1 MALLIIGSHRTED
14 FFETTKKFAP
24 DRDVRMWPDIGD
36 PGDIRHALAW
46 HPPAGELKRMQ
57 NLESIVSVG
66 AGVDH
71 LFTDP
76 ELPAVPIVRYIDP
89 DLTGRMVEYI
99 TLHTLLHTR
108 RMIEYREQQSACHW
122 QYLPE
127 PAAYQVRV
135 GIMGI
140 GVLGAA
146 AADAL
151 RTIGYQVRGWSRSP
165 KKIEGVDCFAGE
177 ANLDPFLANT
187 DILAVLLPLTPDT
200 RGIINRDLL
209 SRLSREGR
217 HKRLPGPVLI
227 NAGRG
232 GLQVET
238 DILAALD
245 AGELSAASLDVF
257 ENEPLPQDSPV
268 WQHPRIVVTPH
279 NAAESTPDSITA
291 YFLRHVERMER
302 GEPLENV
309 VDPAAGY

>member
-1 MALLIIGSHRTED
+1 MALLIIGSHRVEE
-14 FFETTKKFAP
+14 FYETTKRLAP
-24 DRDVRMWPDIGD
+24 EKDVRKWPDVGD
-36 PGDIRHALAW
+36 PGEIRHALAW
-46 HPPAGELKRMQ
+46 HPPAGELAKLP
-57 NLESIVSVG
+57 NLRSIVSVG

-76 ELPAVPIVRYIDP
+76 ELPSVPVIRYIDP

-99 TLHTLLHTR
+99 TLHTLFHTR
-108 RMIEYREQQSACHW
+108 RMIEYRDQKTASHW

-127 PAAYQVRV
+127 PAAHQIRV

-140 GVLGAA
+140 GVLGGAA
-146 AADAL
+146 ARVLKAL
-151 RTIGYQVRGWSRSP
+151 GYQVRGWSRTP
-165 KKIEGVDCFAGE
+165 KTIDGVECFAGS
-177 ANLDPFLANT
+177 NQLDDFLANT
-187 DILAVLLPLTPDT
+187 DILAVLLPYTPET

-209 SRLSREGR
+209 AKLSREAR
-217 HKRLPGPVLI
+217 HERLPGPVLI

-245 AGELSAASLDVF
+245 ANELYAASLDVF
-257 ENEPLPQDSPV
+257 ETEPLPKESPL
-268 WQHPRIVVTPH
+268 WQHPRVVITPH
-279 NAAESTPDSITA
+279 NAAESAPDSITA
-291 YFLRHVERMER
+291 YFLRHVERMDN